1 MGKNA
6 DQNSAFPAQ
15 LLGQS
20 VAAAPYGFVV
30 TDPQQEG
37 NPVVFVNQA
46 FEGMTGYKAKEVLGK
61 NWHLLLGKDQEQKRL
76 EQISESARRGRCS
89 TVVLRNYRKDGAR
102 FYSEFSVAPLRSR
115 SRDVTHLIWLQRDVT
130 AQVEQEEK
138 LASSIAE
145 KEERFSAY
153 VENTNEAIW
162 RIDFEPPIRLD
173 APQSQQVQG
182 IFDNGYFS
190 EANDAVA
197 LTYGFTKGAEVIGRP
212 LREFMEQSNPKNIER
227 MVQYVQKQFQMK
239 NLVTYEKFADG
250 TTRIIVNNITPGI
263 QDGKVRYVWG
273 ASLDLSELLET
284 QEELARSREKL
295 AAQTRS
301 LEEKNAALKELI
313 SYIELDKK
321 EFKDRILANIEQV
334 LLPSLEKI
342 RLSSR
347 EDTYIEQHRQA
358 LQDLTSS
365 FGRKMADRRLK
376 LTPRE
381 IEVCNLVKNGLSSK
395 EIAGL
400 LKVAL
405 HTIEKH
411 RRTAR
416 NKLDLANKG
425 INLRTY
431 LNTL

>member
-1 MGKNA
+1 MGKNT
-6 DQNSAFPAQ
+6 DPNLTIPAQ
-15 LLGQS
+15 VMRQA
-20 VAAAPYGFVV
+20 VAAAPWGFVV
-30 TDPQQEG
+30 TDPQLEG

-46 FEGMTGYKAKEVLGK
+46 FEGMTGYTAEEVLGK
-61 NWHLLLGKDQEQKRL
+61 GWHLLLGKDQEQKL
-76 EQISESARRGRCS
+76 VEQVSEAVRRGRRC

-102 FYSEFSVAPLRSR
+102 FYSELSVTPFRSR
-115 SRDVTHLIWLQRDVT
+115 SEDVTHLIWLQMDVT
-130 AQVEQEEK
+130 AHVEREEK

-145 KEERFSAY
+145 NEQRYSAY
-153 VENTNEAIW
+153 AKNANEAIW
-162 RIDFEPPIRLD
+162 RIDFEPPIPLD
-173 APQSQQVQG
+173 TPQSQQVQE
-182 IFDNGYFS
+182 IFDNGVFS

-197 LTYGFTKGAEVIGRP
+197 HIYGLTKGTEVVGRP
-212 LREFMEQSNPKNIER
+212 LREFLEQSNPKNVET
-227 MVQYVQKQFQMK
+227 MAEYVQKQFHMK
-239 NLVTYEKFADG
+239 NLVSYEKNAHG
-250 TTRIIVNNITPGI
+250 AIRTVVNNITPGI
-263 QDGKVRYVWG
+263 QDGQIRYVWG
-273 ASLDLSELLET
+273 ASLDITELFEA
-284 QEELARSREKL
+284 QEELARSRKEL
-295 AAQTRS
+295 AAQAKR

-347 EDTYIEQHRQA
+347 EDTYIEQHRRA

-376 LTPRE
+376 LSPRE
-381 IEVCNLVKNGLSSK
+381 FEVCNLVKNGLTSK

-400 LKVAL
+400 LKIAL
-405 HTIEKH
+405 HTVEKH
-411 RRTAR
+411 RRMAR

-431 LNTL
+431 LNSL

>member
-1 MGKNA
+1 MGKNT
-6 DQNSAFPAQ
+6 DPNLTIPAQ
-15 LLGQS
+15 VMRQA
-20 VAAAPYGFVV
+20 VAAAPWGFVV
-30 TDPQQEG
+30 TDPQLEG

-46 FEGMTGYKAKEVLGK
+46 FEGMTGYTAEEVLGK
-61 NWHLLLGKDQEQKRL
+61 GWHLLLGKDQEQKL
-76 EQISESARRGRCS
+76 VEQVSEAVRRGRRC

-102 FYSEFSVAPLRSR
+102 FYSELSVTPLRSR
-115 SRDVTHLIWLQRDVT
+115 SEDVTHLIWLQMDVT
-130 AQVEQEEK
+130 AHVEREEK

-145 KEERFSAY
+145 NEQRYSAY
-153 VENTNEAIW
+153 AKNANEAIW
-162 RIDFEPPIRLD
+162 RIDFEPPIPLD
-173 APQSQQVQG
+173 TPQSQQVQE
-182 IFDNGYFS
+182 IFDNGVFS

-197 LTYGFTKGAEVIGRP
+197 HIYGLTKGTEVVGRP
-212 LREFMEQSNPKNIER
+212 LREFLEQSNPKNVET
-227 MVQYVQKQFQMK
+227 MAEYVQKQFHMK
-239 NLVTYEKFADG
+239 NLVSYEKNAHG
-250 TTRIIVNNITPGI
+250 AIRTVVNNITPGI
-263 QDGKVRYVWG
+263 QDGQIRYVWG
-273 ASLDLSELLET
+273 ASLDITELFEA
-284 QEELARSREKL
+284 QEELARSRKEL
-295 AAQTRS
+295 AAQAKR

-313 SYIELDKK
+313 SHIELDKK

-347 EDTYIEQHRQA
+347 EDTYIEQHRRA

-381 IEVCNLVKNGLSSK
+381 IEICNLVKNGLTSK

-400 LKVAL
+400 LKIAL
-405 HTIEKH
+405 HTVEKH
-411 RRTAR
+411 RRMAR

-431 LNTL
+431 LNSL